1 MASNIWEQRAVAGVA
16 SNTADL
22 AEMSQYVV
30 QIVVLTQTAYD
41 ALPAS
46 KLTDSKLYVIVGA

>member
-1 MASNIWEQRAVAGVA
+1 MGINFTNNWGQVTD
-16 SNTADL
+16 NTTAL
-22 AEMSQYVV
+22 AEMSQYVT